1 MSPYPSGR
9 LRSWTGYGIHVL
21 GVDTGDGPWLD
32 TPGAIEAVRNFL
44 FLLVAERVPVIPN
57 NKVDLVPFFSQP
69 TVVKET
75 IDADDSVVSLTSI
88 LLIPWAGGE
97 LNRVFLSSAA

>member
-1 MSPYPSGR
+1 MA
-9 LRSWTGYGIHVL
+9 
-21 GVDTGDGPWLD
+21 
-32 TPGAIEAVRNFL
+32 PGSIPLVTVKL
-44 FLLVAERVPVIPN
+44 FVISSLVAERVPVVHN

>member
-1 MSPYPSGR
+1 MA
-9 LRSWTGYGIHVL
+9 
-21 GVDTGDGPWLD
+21 
-32 TPGAIEAVRNFL
+32 PGSIPLVTVKL
-44 FLLVAERVPVIPN
+44 FVISFLVAERVPVVHN

-75 IDADDSVVSLTSI
+75 IVADDSVVSLTSI

>member
-1 MSPYPSGR
+1 M
-9 LRSWTGYGIHVL
+9 V
-21 GVDTGDGPWLD
+21 
-32 TPGAIEAVRNFL
+32 PGSIPLVTVKL
-44 FLLVAERVPVIPN
+44 FVISSLVAERVPVVHN

>member
-1 MSPYPSGR
+1 MA
-9 LRSWTGYGIHVL
+9 
-21 GVDTGDGPWLD
+21 
-32 TPGAIEAVRNFL
+32 PGSIPLVTVKL
-44 FLLVAERVPVIPN
+44 FVISFLVAERVPVIHN